1 MTSIRIIPDDDSLR
15 DKDPSGAREKQIGIA
30 SRSRDGSR
38 GREGSIQVI
47 SRAFPPLSALD
58 FSRCPS
64 FPPRADVV
72 LGLSLFL
79 AGRLRFRASPR
90 AHTAPRRAP
99 RVAKPV
105 WPRVARA
112 SIALARVSLGE
123 TRGASAFARRF
134 RPTRRLLFQ
143 FRVRLRNRRGR
154 RPAAHE
160 TARAALADRFR
171 PRADRADRR
180 RTRDRSP

>member
-1 MTSIRIIPDDDSLR
+1 MTIRTAIKIRVGLAKNKSESRVGPATVR
-15 DKDPSGAREKQIGIA
+15 GVAKGQ
-30 SRSRDGSR
+30 SRSSPARLHRSARSISPDAPHFPR
-38 GREGSIQVI
+38 G
-47 SRAFPPLSALD
+47 
-58 FSRCPS
+58 
-64 FPPRADVV
+64 ADVV

>member
-1 MTSIRIIPDDDSLR
+1 MTIRSAIKIRVGLAKNKS
-15 DKDPSGAREKQIGIA
+15 E
-30 SRSRDGSR
+30 SRVGHATFEGSR
-38 GREGSIQVI
+38 RVNPGHLPRVCTAQRARFLPMPLI
-47 SRAFPPLSALD
+47 SPA
-58 FSRCPS
+58 
-64 FPPRADVV
+64 ADVV

-134 RPTRRLLFQ
+134 RPTWRLLFQ
-143 FRVRLRNRRGR
+143 FRIRLRNRRGR